1 VDLILPY
8 LSILTLLGLFSGP
21 QEPVEVP
28 EQQPWSVLWRS
39 LAAEPGPLERA
50 KLVSAWEPRL
60 NVRAAGEGSAE
71 RYRRQLARN
80 ALGLE
85 HRDLPALVPEPSYLG
100 APVEAWIAARFRPAD
115 RVRLVSLG
123 IGEEGLSREQ
133 EKRRLQ
139 RGFEIFLEL
148 EGDFQV
154 GAREV
159 AEALHRRAH
168 ATWSAFCLEGIQR
181 RCGSL
186 DLALDTV
193 NSMLPPRGKA
203 QGRELF
209 WAVGPSFTRGRDT
222 RTWPG
227 RTWGAFWWLDF
238 PMHTRFWASMPCW
251 RGTGR
256 PPAPFSGCCWTAAG
270 PREKFRPPGLCED
283 SACLCC
289 PAKLE
294 SSRGLGFRRS

>member
-1 VDLILPY
+1 MDLILPY
-8 LSILTLLGLFSGP
+8 LSLLTLLGLFSGR

-28 EQQPWSVLWRS
+28 EPLPWSVLWRS

-50 KLVSAWEPRL
+50 KLVSAWESRL
-60 NVRAAGEGSAE
+60 NVRAAEEGSTE

-85 HRDLPALVPEPSYLG
+85 HRDLPALVPDPSYMG

-115 RVRLVSLG
+115 RVRLVALG
-123 IGEEGLSREQ
+123 IGEEGLSRDQ

-159 AEALHRRAH
+159 AVALHRRAH

-186 DLALDTV
+186 DLALVTV
-193 NSMLPPRGKA
+193 NSMLPPLGKA
-203 QGRELF
+203 QGAEAEALLGRRAIIHAGSGHQGLARADLGRLLVAGFPDAHQILGLNALLEGDWQASSAHFGVLLDRSRSEGKIPPP
-209 WAVGPSFTRGRDT
+209 WALRGF
-222 RTWPG
+222 G
-227 RTWGAFWWLDF
+227 VSLL
-238 PMHTRFWASMPCW
+238 
-251 RGTGR
+251 
-256 PPAPFSGCCWTAAG
+256 
-270 PREKFRPPGLCED
+270 PR
-283 SACLCC
+283 
-289 PAKLE
+289 
-294 SSRGLGFRRS
+294 

>member
-60 NVRAAGEGSAE
+60 NVRAAGEGSTE

-85 HRDLPALVPEPSYLG
+85 RRDLPALVPEPSYLG

-115 RVRLVSLG
+115 RVRLVALG
-123 IGEEGLSREQ
+123 IGEEGLSRDQ

-168 ATWSAFCLEGIQR
+168 STWSAFCLEGIQR

-193 NSMLPPRGKA
+193 NSMLPPLGKA
-203 QGRELF
+203 QGAEADALLGRRAIIHAGSGHQDLARADLGRLLVAGFPDAHQILGLDALLEGDWQASSALF
-209 WAVGPSFTRGRDT
+209 GVLLDRSRSQGEIPPPWALRGF
-222 RTWPG
+222 G
-227 RTWGAFWWLDF
+227 VSLL
-238 PMHTRFWASMPCW
+238 
-251 RGTGR
+251 
-256 PPAPFSGCCWTAAG
+256 
-270 PREKFRPPGLCED
+270 PR
-283 SACLCC
+283 
-289 PAKLE
+289 
-294 SSRGLGFRRS
+294 